1 MEEAFVEEILNSKI
15 KDKVQFIVEFQP
27 PKQDKDFAAI
37 VDTLLTYSTLPEI
50 NLEELKQQFKDKIV
64 SYKHYIIVLS
74 DFDLEKPQDKLK
86 LKAEAYQELLEIIK
100 RKNYDIWLHILLLE
114 DIKQISMDSKFELFD
129 ILLKAKVHYDKG
141 LYEIFKLALVHKG
154 LVLDIF
160 QKYVVAYVLA
170 GSYIKGRAT
179 ESSDVDVYV
188 VIDDTDVKLHT
199 FVELKQKLYSIVT
212 QEAMKAMMITQSKK
226 ILHPQVYTLTEFWL
240 AMSEANPVIITF
252 LRDGLALYDRGTFI
266 AWKQLL
272 IKGIIKPSREAAEKY
287 LNMAE
292 NSIKEVENKLKTM
305 LMEDIALSMVTAAQ
319 AALMNYGLLPPD
331 PKETSV
337 LLKKVFVEDK
347 KLLEEEYA
355 KKLEEVVKIRKDIE
369 HKRKEVVTGK
379 EIEEWLNIAKD
390 FINRMKRL
398 KTQIDVE
405 KEKEEISYYIQ
416 EFYSLKT
423 QLEDLYENSIENI
436 FRERFPTE
444 LQLLN
449 ELLKDIELY
458 REQKLDVIDVNRLK
472 NNIIN
477 MNRFLRYLIEGK
489 KSELVSKYNIE
500 IVSGGKKYDIYSTE
514 DYIFVIGE
522 RIDKYNYLGERLDS
536 YPRDKFEEI
545 VLKEIRHKGR
555 RIIDKKLISALE
567 KIFGDFQI
575 IK

>member
-1 MEEAFVEEILNSKI
+1 MGETFVEEVLNSKI
-15 KDKVQFIVEFQP
+15 KNKVQFIIEFQP
-27 PKQDKDFAAI
+27 PKLDKDFASV
-37 VDTLLTYSTLPEI
+37 VDALLTYSTLPEI
-50 NLEELKQQFKDKIV
+50 NLEELKQQFKEKLEN
-64 SYKHYIIVLS
+64 YRHYVIVLS

-86 LKAEAYQELLEIIK
+86 LKATAYQELLEIIK
-100 RKNYDIWLHILLLE
+100 QKNRDIWLHILLLD

-129 ILLKAKVHYDKG
+129 IFLKAKVHHDKG

-154 LVLDIF
+154 LVLEIF

-170 GSYIKGRAT
+170 GSYIKGKAT

-272 IKGIIKPSREAAEKY
+272 IKGIIKPSREAAEIY

-292 NSIKEVENKLKTM
+292 NTIREAENKLRTI
-305 LMEDIALSMVTAAQ
+305 LMEDVALSMVTAAQ
-319 AALMNYGLLPPD
+319 AALMDYGLLPPD

-337 LLKKVFVEDK
+337 LLKKIFVENK
-347 KLLEEEYA
+347 KLLEEKYA
-355 KKLEEVVKIRKDIE
+355 KKLEEIVKIRKDIE
-369 HKRKEVVTGK
+369 HKRKETVTGK
-379 EIEEWLNIAKD
+379 EVEEWLNIAKE
-390 FINRMKRL
+390 FISRMKRL
-398 KTQIDVE
+398 KTQIDAE

-416 EFYSLKT
+416 EFYSLKA
-423 QLEDLYENSIENI
+423 QLEDLYGSSIEDI
-436 FRERFPTE
+436 FRKKFPTE

-449 ELLKDIELY
+449 KLINDIKLY
-458 REQKLDVIDVNRLK
+458 RDQKLDVVDVNRLK

-477 MNRFLRYLIEGK
+477 MNRFLRYLVEGK
-489 KSELVSKYNIE
+489 KSELVSKYSIE
-500 IVSGGKKYDIYSTE
+500 IVSAGKKYDVYPTE

-522 RIDKYNYLGERLDS
+522 KIDKYNYLGEKLDS
-536 YPRDKFEEI
+536 FPRDKFEEI
-545 VLKEIRHKGR
+545 ILKEINHKGKN
-555 RIIDKKLISALE
+555 IIDKKLINALE
-567 KIFGDFQI
+567 RIFGDFQI

>member
-1 MEEAFVEEILNSKI
+1 
-15 KDKVQFIVEFQP
+15 
-27 PKQDKDFAAI
+27 
-37 VDTLLTYSTLPEI
+37 
-50 NLEELKQQFKDKIV
+50 
-64 SYKHYIIVLS
+64 
-74 DFDLEKPQDKLK
+74 
-86 LKAEAYQELLEIIK
+86 
-100 RKNYDIWLHILLLE
+100 
-114 DIKQISMDSKFELFD
+114 
-129 ILLKAKVHYDKG
+129 
-141 LYEIFKLALVHKG
+141 
-154 LVLDIF
+154 
-160 QKYVVAYVLA
+160 
-170 GSYIKGRAT
+170 
-179 ESSDVDVYV
+179 
-188 VIDDTDVKLHT
+188 
-199 FVELKQKLYSIVT
+199 
-212 QEAMKAMMITQSKK
+212 MKAMMITQSKK

-522 RIDKYNYLGERLDS
+522 KIDKYNYLGERLDS